1 MLALLDGGFSL
12 IPDCLFKADFP
23 QVKRWRVEFLA
34 TFSERA
40 VFFADKTQ
48 DLSVDLIFSPRFS
61 LLASCTN
68 LMTAHVAY
76 ASICYA
82 E

>member
-12 IPDCLFKADFP
+12 TPDCLFKADFP
-23 QVKRWRVEFLA
+23 QVKWWRVDFLA

-40 VFFADKTQ
+40 VFFADQTQ
-48 DLSVDLIFSPRFS
+48 GLSIDLILSPRFS

-68 LMTAHVAY
+68 SMTAHVAY
-76 ASICYA
+76 ASVC
-82 E
+82 

>member
-1 MLALLDGGFSL
+1 MLALLDGGVSL
-12 IPDCLFKADFP
+12 TPDCLFKADFP

-48 DLSVDLIFSPRFS
+48 VLSIDLILSSRLS

-68 LMTAHVAY
+68 LMTAHVAH
-76 ASICYA
+76 ASIC
-82 E
+82 